1 MTHSWLKE
9 VEELSETT
17 GRRVYSL
24 AALAIVAM
32 VLVSLLVVVRPPPAT
47 SSNAAPKT
55 IQVTGT
61 GTVSAA
67 PDQALLDLA
76 VQTQAATATQA
87 TTENAA
93 DMTNAINAL
102 TALGVSKDSI
112 QTISYSLTPV
122 YSNPVNQ
129 SVRPTII
136 GYVAVNAIQVT
147 VNDLGSVGKVL
158 DQAISAGINEVQ
170 GLTFTLSN
178 ATLATLQKRAIQ
190 LALQDADSQAKA
202 TAATLGITIV
212 GPISVTPGYVFQP
225 ISYNRFSAA
234 PQAQT
239 PIQAGT
245 IQVSATVQVTY
256 QFS

>member
-1 MTHSWLKE
+1 M
-9 VEELSETT
+9 SETT
-17 GRRVYSL
+17 GRWVYNL

-32 VLVSLLVVVRPPPAT
+32 VLVSLVVVVRPPSAT
-47 SSNAAPKT
+47 SSNAASKT

-76 VQTQAATATQA
+76 VETQASTATQA

-93 DMTNAINAL
+93 AMANVINAL
-102 TALGVSKDSI
+102 TTVGVNKDSI

-122 YSNPVNQ
+122 YSTPVNQ

-136 GYVAVNAIQVT
+136 GYDAVNSIQVT

-158 DQAISAGINEVQ
+158 DQAISAGVNEVQ
-170 GLTFTLSN
+170 GLTFTLSA
-178 ATLATLQKRAIQ
+178 ATLATLQKQALQ
-190 LALQDADSQAKA
+190 LALQDADSQARA
-202 TAATLGITIV
+202 TAATLGIAIV

-225 ISYNRFSAA
+225 INYSRFSAA

-239 PIQAGT
+239 PIQTGT
-245 IQVSATVQVTY
+245 IQVTATVQVTY